1 MKHTASAAELSGV
14 ELSGLEPSGVE
25 SSGLE
30 FSGIELFGIE
40 LFDDLCAANGY
51 GWPHYIMARSLIC
64 AGHCQGSL
72 GKQV

>member
-1 MKHTASAAELSGV
+1 VKHTASAAELSGV
-14 ELSGLEPSGVE
+14 ELSALELSGVE
-25 SSGLE
+25 SS
-30 FSGIELFGIE
+30 GIE

>member
-14 ELSGLEPSGVE
+14 ELSGAELSGAE
-25 SSGLE
+25 LSGLE
-30 FSGIELFGIE
+30 SSGIE

-51 GWPHYIMARSLIC
+51 GCPHYIMARSLIC

>member
-14 ELSGLEPSGVE
+14 ELSGVE
-25 SSGLE
+25 SSGIE
-30 FSGIELFGIE
+30 FSGIEFSGIE

>member
-14 ELSGLEPSGVE
+14 ELSALELSGVE
-25 SSGLE
+25 SSGIE
-30 FSGIELFGIE
+30 FSGIE

-51 GWPHYIMARSLIC
+51 GWPHYIMALSLIC

>member
-1 MKHTASAAELSGV
+1 MKHTASAAELSGA
-14 ELSGLEPSGVE
+14 EISGLESSGVE
-25 SSGLE
+25 SS
-30 FSGIELFGIE
+30 GIE

>member
-1 MKHTASAAELSGV
+1 VKHTASAAELSGV
-14 ELSGLEPSGVE
+14 ELSALELSSVE
-25 SSGLE
+25 SSGIE
-30 FSGIELFGIE
+30 FSGIE
-40 LFDDLCAANGY
+40 LFDDLCDANGY

>member
-14 ELSGLEPSGVE
+14 ELSALELSGVE
-25 SSGLE
+25 SSGVE
-30 FSGIELFGIE
+30 SSGIE

>member
-14 ELSGLEPSGVE
+14 ELSALELSGVESFGVE
-25 SSGLE
+25 SSGIE
-30 FSGIELFGIE
+30 FSGIE